1 MFDKIGDLPLH
12 PLVVHAAVIGIPLAA
27 LLALLFA
34 FPKTREWA
42 RWPLAITVIGATAVT
57 FVDRESGLDLEA
69 ALGIKLGNPLCYLGL
84 YNSTHVN
91 YMHLLPLLYVDFVMH
106 TLLTLS

>member
-42 RWPLAITVIGATAVT
+42 RWPPAICWIA
-57 FVDRESGLDLEA
+57 S
-69 ALGIKLGNPLCYLGL
+69 
-84 YNSTHVN
+84 
-91 YMHLLPLLYVDFVMH
+91 
-106 TLLTLS
+106 